1 MIPLPNLEI
10 QWNLFSWRI
19 RVNISMIKSACGS
32 KKEISSFLI
41 EGFYGG
47 LENTSCCV
55 WKSLSLNA
63 SVTFE

>member
-41 EGFYGG
+41 EGFYEG
-47 LENTSCCV
+47 LENTFV
-55 WKSLSLNA
+55 VFGKAFLLMPL
-63 SVTFE
+63 